1 MNMTDLVN
9 LRRRNLRLLIERQY
23 ANSQSNF
30 SNATGIKLS
39 QIGQWLSDPESP
51 NARNMSDRSARKI
64 ERAVRIGSMWMDT
77 EHVARSD
84 VNVEPGPDLAP
95 RPIPLISWVQAGDW
109 NEAINSL
116 APGDAEEW
124 LFITGHSRPHAY
136 ALRVRGISMEPDYQ
150 SGDIILVDRD
160 LQAING
166 SHVVVQLDTEKEAT
180 FKRLVIEGDRKFLQP
195 LNPAWPDKM
204 IEING
209 NATICGVVFAMM
221 RYR

>member
-1 MNMTDLVN
+1 MNMDELID
-9 LRRRNLRLLIERQY
+9 LRRRNLLLLIEQRY
-23 ANSQSNF
+23 DGSQTNF
-30 SNATGIKLS
+30 SKASGIKLS
-39 QIGQWLSDPESP
+39 QIGQWLADPDNP

-64 ERAVRIGSMWMDT
+64 EQIARVSSMWMDE
-77 EHVARSD
+77 EHVTHPDA
-84 VNVEPGPDLAP
+84 NVEPGPDLAA
-95 RPIPLISWVQAGDW
+95 RPIPLISWIQAGCW
-109 NEAINSL
+109 TEAINNL
-116 APGDAEEW
+116 APGDAEDW
-124 LFITGHSRPHAY
+124 LFITGHNRPHAY
-136 ALRVRGISMEPDYQ
+136 ALRVRGISMEPDYKA
-150 SGDIILVDRD
+150 GDIILVDRD